1 MSDVKILQPKNCNF
15 SDIKHE
21 ITQRDDVIIDVA
33 TYPNGFVLKLTQ
45 RADTVDV
52 WTNRPLIKISK
63 NTYQIPD

>member
-1 MSDVKILQPKNCNF
+1 MQDVEILQPKNCNF

-21 ITQRDDVIIDVA
+21 IVQRKDEIIDTA

-45 RADTVDV
+45 RAGEIKV
-52 WTNRPLIKISK
+52 WTNRPLIKISE